1 MYDRPALQYA
11 EQRAASKIDHLP
23 ERHKDEWRA
32 RAGRDVAA
40 AQRNLITAVHQVA
53 AARDQLATE
62 AALAAYLEAGASFTP
77 PIGEGVHILRGD
89 GTLQIVAFALFV
101 AALLAEGKNAAD
113 GRHRLPTGV
122 TSPRYAN
129 PMFWRGARS
138 EHAEAG

>member
-40 AQRNLITAVHQVA
+40 
-53 AARDQLATE
+53 